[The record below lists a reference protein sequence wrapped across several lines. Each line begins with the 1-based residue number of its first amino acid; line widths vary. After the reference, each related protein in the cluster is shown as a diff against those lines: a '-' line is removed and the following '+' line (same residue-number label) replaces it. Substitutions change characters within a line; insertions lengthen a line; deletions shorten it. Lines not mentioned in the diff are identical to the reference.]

1 MEQTIGEKLAA
12 KMGIH
17 SPEGVR
23 IFTEGRSGKGVSHT
37 EEVHNLRSEYAN
49 NLAEIQHIRDGRPA
63 ARREMPVRLTEAER
77 LEERKE
83 RDRIAER
90 TARAMRIETPEGR
103 RVFREGRSAFNPG
116 YNAADVRV
124 RVVEAEGNV

>member
-1 MEQTIGEKLAA
+1 METIAEKLGR

-17 SPEGVR
+17 TPEGLR

-49 NLAEIQHIRDGRPA
+49 NLAEIQSLRDGRRTPPT
-63 ARREMPVRLTEAER
+63 ARREAVQLTEAER
-77 LEERKE
+77 A
-83 RDRIAER
+83 RIAER
-90 TARAMRIETPEGR
+90 TARGMGVGTAEGR
-103 RVFREGRSAFNPG
+103 RVFREGRAGFNPA

-124 RVVEAEGNV
+124 RVVEADNV